1 MSMTRSLISICI
13 CTYRRPAV
21 AETIASLGN
30 MILPDDCRVEIV
42 VADNDVTPSARE
54 SVEAAAAKIS
64 IPVRYHHAPKQ
75 NISIARN
82 ACLDAAKGDWVGFI
96 DDDETVS
103 EGWLAAMLAAT
114 SAGQTDIAF
123 GPVWARYP
131 EDTEAW
137 LVAADFHSTR
147 TLEDQD
153 LITGYSGNSFF
164 NVKHPAIQGRR
175 FNLQRGR
182 TGGEDTEF
190 FHECFRAGATLR
202 YVPDASASEP
212 VAPNRLSLDWLAR
225 TRFQAGITYGQVV
238 KYRGSAI
245 RNFLALPPVLA
256 KAAILLAKAVIP
268 FRPRAAARTDYV
280 RALFHLGT
288 AQAFFSSKVTE
299 LYGLESRTAPV
310 AKSAS

>member
-1 MSMTRSLISICI
+1 MPKPLISICI

-21 AETIASLGN
+21 AETIASLGQ
-30 MILPDDCRVEIV
+30 MTLPDAYQVEIV
-42 VADNDVTPSARE
+42 VADNDIEPSARAY
-54 SVEAAAAKIS
+54 VEAAAAEIS
-64 IPVRYHHAPKQ
+64 IPVRYCHAPKQ

-82 ACLDAAKGDWVGFI
+82 ACLDAAKGAWVGFI

-103 EGWLAAMLAAT
+103 EGWLTAMLGAT
-114 SAGQTDIAF
+114 QQGQTDIAF

-131 EDTEAW
+131 DGTEAW
-137 LVAADFHSTR
+137 LLEADFHSTR

-175 FNLQRGR
+175 FNLDRGR

-190 FHECFRAGATLR
+190 FHECFRAGARLR

-212 VAPNRLSLDWLAR
+212 VAPNRLSLDWLAK
-225 TRFQAGITYGQVV
+225 TRFQAGVTYGKVV
-238 KYRGSAI
+238 KYRGSAL
-245 RNFLALPPVLA
+245 RNFATLLPVIAKATVLFA
-256 KAAILLAKAVIP
+256 KAAIP
-268 FRPRAAARTDYV
+268 FRTRAAARTDYV

-299 LYGLESRTAPV
+299 LYGLETNATPA

>member
-1 MSMTRSLISICI
+1 MPKPLISICI

-21 AETIASLGN
+21 AETIASLGQ
-30 MILPDDCRVEIV
+30 MILPDSCTVEIV
-42 VADNDVTPSARE
+42 VADNDIEPSARDY
-54 SVEAAAAKIS
+54 VEAAATEIS
-64 IPVRYHHAPKQ
+64 IPVRYCHAPKQ

-103 EGWLAAMLAAT
+103 EGWLKAMLDAT
-114 SAGQTDIAF
+114 QQGQTDMAF

-131 EDTEAW
+131 EGTEAW
-137 LVAADFHSTR
+137 LVDADFHSTQ

-164 NVKHPAIQGRR
+164 NVKHPAIAGRR
-175 FNLQRGR
+175 FNLDRGR

-202 YVPDASASEP
+202 YVPDAAASEP
-212 VAPNRLSLDWLAR
+212 VAPNRLSLAWLSK
-225 TRFQAGITYGQVV
+225 TRFQAGVTYGKVV
-238 KYRGSAI
+238 TYRGSAL
-245 RNFLALPPVLA
+245 RNSLALLPVVAKAAVLFA
-256 KAAILLAKAVIP
+256 KAAIP
-268 FRPRAAARTDYV
+268 FRTRASARKDYV

-299 LYGLESRTAPV
+299 LYGLETNAAPT